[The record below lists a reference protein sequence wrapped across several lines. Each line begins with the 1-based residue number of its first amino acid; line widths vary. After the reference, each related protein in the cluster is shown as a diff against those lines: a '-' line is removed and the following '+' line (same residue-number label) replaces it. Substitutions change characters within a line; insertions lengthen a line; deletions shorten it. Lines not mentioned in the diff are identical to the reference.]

1 MMYVAIGEK
10 NRDTIISSLQACFI
24 IAHSSEGILFLRIY
38 IYIYIYIY
46 NIYIYNIYIY
56 IYIL

>member
-10 NRDTIISSLQACFI
+10 NRDTIHVISSLQACFI

-38 IYIYIYIY
+38 IYIYTVNTVFKSFIE
-46 NIYIYNIYIY
+46 
-56 IYIL
+56 